1 MVDGLPLERRD
12 ALPCSRIFWI
22 WADRFGLRG
31 RGGGGIWFGCE
42 RIARWM
48 VFRAVRLD
56 AIEESREEMALV
68 AGSIVRG
75 SSVKVSSMFEEVVMV
90 VRGRWFW

>member
-1 MVDGLPLERRD
+1 
-12 ALPCSRIFWI
+12 
-22 WADRFGLRG
+22 
-31 RGGGGIWFGCE
+31 
-42 RIARWM
+42 M

>member
-1 MVDGLPLERRD
+1 MDGLPLERRE

-31 RGGGGIWFGCE
+31 RGGGGIWFGWE
-42 RIARWM
+42 KIARWR
-48 VFRAVRLD
+48 VFRAVRSD
-56 AIEESREEMALV
+56 DKDESREEMALV

-75 SSVKVSSMFEEVVMV
+75 RRVKVSSMFELMV
-90 VRGRWFW
+90 V